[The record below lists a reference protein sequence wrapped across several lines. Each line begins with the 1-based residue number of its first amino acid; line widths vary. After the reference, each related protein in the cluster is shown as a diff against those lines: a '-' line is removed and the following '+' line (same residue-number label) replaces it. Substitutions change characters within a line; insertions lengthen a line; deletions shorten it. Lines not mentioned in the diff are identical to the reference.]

1 LILSGAIDPVLKDG
15 VRRVEVSRF
24 QEAKMVI
31 CPQCNI
37 EHDPLEEFCKKCG
50 KFLLSVEDPVSA
62 KEKKEVNLICPR
74 CQVLHKKGKYCRK
87 CGSLLMQRT
96 GSQRTDVQPLE
107 KKSVKRW
114 VKEWLNLLEEE
125 RELQSCMSKLEAQG
139 DNISTGVINP
149 LIVRYRDQL
158 ESLSPLHQEIE
169 TELESIRKR
178 TSEEI
183 DLLENQLKP
192 IQTRLEEF
200 QSLYK
205 SSAVTKADFLREK
218 RELKKEIE
226 SVERSLKKFQ
236 HILTFLPGPAGGNV
250 DSPGLAGGLLRPLTL
265 TTGGVIL
272 LLIVAGGYLLWQQY
286 PQSNRPVS
294 VEVTPSPPPSPP
306 DPQTVTENKEPE
318 KIGSVFESIR
328 RANIQKNIDLF
339 MSCFSRDFPGAEGKR
354 KDTLKMW
361 ETFNYHDLSYD
372 LKKQTISGDKADV
385 RLEWVI
391 RTSERVG
398 GKPHNGKTVLDVTL
412 KREDGHWKIKEI
424 KPVS

>member
-1 LILSGAIDPVLKDG
+1 
-15 VRRVEVSRF
+15 
-24 QEAKMVI
+24 MVI

-50 KFLLSVEDPVSA
+50 KFLLSVEDPASA
-62 KEKKEVNLICPR
+62 KEKTDVTLICPR
-74 CQVLHKKGKYCRK
+74 CQVLHKNGKYCRK
-87 CGSLLMQRT
+87 CGSLLMRRT
-96 GSQRTDVQPLE
+96 GSQRTDVQPLG

-114 VKEWLNLLEEE
+114 VKEWLKLLEEE
-125 RELQSCMSKLEAQG
+125 RKLQSCMSKLEAQG
-139 DNISTGVINP
+139 DNISTGVTNP

-158 ESLSPLHQEIE
+158 KSLSPLHQEIE

-192 IQTRLEEF
+192 VQKRLEEF

-218 RELKKEIE
+218 KDLKKEIK
-226 SVERSLKKFQ
+226 SIERSLKKFQ
-236 HILTFLPGPAGGNV
+236 HILSLLPGPVGENV

-265 TTGGVIL
+265 TTGGIIL
-272 LLIVAGGYLLWQQY
+272 LLIIAGGYLLWQQY
-286 PQSNRPVS
+286 PQSNRPIS
-294 VEVTPSPPPSPP
+294 VEVKPSLPPFLP
-306 DPQTVTENKEPE
+306 DPQTVTENNEAE
-318 KIGSVFESIR
+318 KIGSVFDTIR

-339 MSCFSRDFPGAEGKR
+339 MSCFSRDFPGAERKR

-372 LKKQTISGDKADV
+372 LKKQMISGDKADV

-412 KREDGHWKIKEI
+412 KREAGRWKIKAI